1 MKAKI
6 TALIPTYKR
15 PELLRRA
22 MLSVLGQSYSN
33 LQLSI
38 FDNASGKDTTNVV
51 TSLARDDHR
60 VKYHCHPK
68 NIGALENFRHA
79 FKSVDTPYFSIISDD
94 DFLAKDFYKNAVDVL
109 DNYPEVMFVILNTL
123 RVDENTNLIGHKVC
137 TNKLSLHTG
146 KKGFD
151 EIHSGNIPLTWTG
164 MVFRKDLAKIY
175 EEMDDENDVG
185 NDMRFIFRAA
195 SLYDFAYLSKVG
207 AFFTEHSESASA
219 MIKRVD
225 LVHQG
230 VQISRYTEIFF
241 DKKVPQEVRDRTIFY
256 IKRLLLYKPNL
267 ISSIKK
273 IIQNFIIFSEFG
285 NKKIVE
291 NIKDHEYAGY
301 KKTSFILHWVHNSTI
316 LKIFTRLLF
325 GRLYKNIMTR
335 KQSKAMSLQ
344 KGIYKKHF
352 DYVKEDIM

>member
-1 MKAKI
+1 MNAKI

-22 MLSVLGQSYSN
+22 MLSVLGQSYGD

-60 VKYHCHPK
+60 VKYHCHSN
-68 NIGALENFRHA
+68 NIGGQENQRHA
-79 FKSVDTPYFSIISDD
+79 FKSVDTPYFSILSDD

-109 DNYPEVMFVILNTL
+109 DNYPEVMFVILNTF
-123 RVDENTNLIGHKVC
+123 RVDENTNLIEHKVC

-164 MVFRKDLAKIY
+164 MVFRKDLVKMY
-175 EEMDDENDVG
+175 EEMDDDNDVG

-207 AFFTEHSESASA
+207 AFFTAHSKSASSTFKA
-219 MIKRVD
+219 VN

-230 VQISRYTEIFF
+230 IIISRYIEIYH
-241 DKKVPQEVRDRTIFY
+241 DENVSQDVKDSTIFY
-256 IKRLLLYKPNL
+256 IKSLLSLKPRMVD
-267 ISSIKK
+267 SIGK
-273 IIQNFIIFSEFG
+273 IIANFIISSEFA
-285 NKKIVE
+285 NEKIEE
-291 NIKDHEYAGY
+291 NIRDLKYSGY
-301 KKTSFILHWVHNSTI
+301 KKTHIVLNYLHNSKI
-316 LKIFTRLLF
+316 AKIFTKLML
-325 GRLYKNIMTR
+325 GRLYRQNLIR
-335 KQSKAMSLQ
+335 NQSKMLSLQ
-344 KGIYKKHF
+344 NGVYKKHF
-352 DYVKEDIM
+352 DYIIND